1 MKIKRFVA
9 PDMRTVLRM
18 VRDEQGA
25 DAVILSNR
33 PVPGGIEVVA
43 ATDYDEQLAQDALKS
58 LLPQKP
64 ATALDQSREADI
76 SLPAQLAGA
85 LRAAA
90 PPPVV
95 DERPALIPEALV
107 KAIAAKSA
115 APAPAPAAAPAT
127 VAGKRAD
134 FSAFLAEAK
143 ERIARSAS
151 SEMPPSETVRPAPA
165 TRAPAAA
172 FMDPEPTVAPTAA
185 ALDAQARAT
194 HREAEA
200 VARRSAP
207 RAVRIS
213 PWDEDPSLLQVRA
226 ELVEMR
232 EMMEREMQRMTG
244 ERLRGSPAR
253 ALALDALASYGCEDA
268 LAREVAAKIPAE
280 ADPAR
285 ARGLMLGQLA
295 HLLPVASFDP
305 LRTPGVVALVGPTG
319 AGKTT
324 TLAKLA
330 ARYAAEHGPRDVA
343 LITTDTQRPGGREQ
357 LHAYGRQFGLTV
369 VEAGSEEALHEA
381 LHRLRD
387 YPLVL
392 VDTAG
397 HGQRDRAMVG
407 QLNWLR
413 HAGKVRTMLV
423 MPANAHSADLDE
435 VIRRFG
441 FVAPE
446 AAILTKLDE
455 TGRLGAALSVLV
467 RHQLPLAYTTD
478 GQNVPDDLS
487 TAEASRLVLK
497 LEELRRAGD
506 RPAEDADAA

>member
-18 VRDEQGA
+18 VREEQGP

-33 PVPGGIEVVA
+33 PVEGGVEVVA
-43 ATDYDEQLAQDALKS
+43 ATDYDEKLAQDALRS

-64 ATALDQSREADI
+64 ATALDQARDADPA
-76 SLPAQLAGA
+76 LPDQLA
-85 LRAAA
+85 RAM
-90 PPPVV
+90 
-95 DERPALIPEALV
+95 RGT
-107 KAIAAKSA
+107 
-115 APAPAPAAAPAT
+115 APAPAPAEPPATATGAAP
-127 VAGKRAD
+127 GRRAD

-143 ERIARSAS
+143 ERLGRSTPSPA
-151 SEMPPSETVRPAPA
+151 PPRPAVPA
-165 TRAPAAA
+165 VPAPSPPTGRAT
-172 FMDPEPTVAPTAA
+172 FMDPEPRRGVATPERPTAA
-185 ALDAQARAT
+185 LAAPAATARAPASAASGMT
-194 HREAEA
+194 AHEPTDE
-200 VARRSAP
+200 AP
-207 RAVRIS
+207 RPLPQPVRIA
-213 PWDEDPSLLQVRA
+213 PWDEDPSLVQVRA
-226 ELVEMR
+226 ELAEMR
-232 EMMEREMQRMTG
+232 RMMEREMQQMAG
-244 ERLRGSPAR
+244 ERLRGSPGR
-253 ALALDALASYGCEDA
+253 AAALDALIGYGCEDA
-268 LAREVAAKIPAE
+268 LAREVAGRIPKD
-280 ADPAR
+280 ADAGR
-285 ARGLMLGQLA
+285 ARGLMLVQLA
-295 HLLPVASFDP
+295 RMLPVAGFDP
-305 LRTPGVVALVGPTG
+305 LRTPGIVALVGPTG

-330 ARYAAEHGPRDVA
+330 ARYAAEHGARDVA

-369 VEAGSEEALHEA
+369 VEAGTEEALHEA
-381 LHRLRD
+381 LQRLRD

-397 HGQRDRAMVG
+397 HGSRDRAMVG

-435 VIRRFG
+435 VVRRFG

-467 RHQLPLAYTTD
+467 RHGLPLAFTTD
-478 GQNVPDDLS
+478 GQQVPEDLD
-487 TAEASRLVLK
+487 AADASHLVLK

-506 RPAEDADAA
+506 RPPVTAEDADVAA

>member
-18 VRDEQGA
+18 VREEQGA

-64 ATALDQSREADI
+64 ATALDHARDTDI
-76 SLPAQLAGA
+76 GLPAQLAGA
-85 LRAAA
+85 LRSAV

-95 DERPALIPEALV
+95 DERPGLIPEALV

-115 APAPAPAAAPAT
+115 APAAAAAPPPS
-127 VAGKRAD
+127 AGKRAD

-151 SEMPPSETVRPAPA
+151 SEMPPTEPARPAPA
-165 TRAPAAA
+165 PAPRAPAAS
-172 FMDPEPTVAPTAA
+172 FMDPEPVATPSSA

-213 PWDEDPSLLQVRA
+213 PWDEDPSLVQVRA
-226 ELVEMR
+226 ELIEMR

-253 ALALDALASYGCEDA
+253 AFALDALASYGCEDA

-295 HLLPVASFDP
+295 HLLPVATFDP

-478 GQNVPDDLS
+478 GQHVPDDLS

-506 RPAEDADAA
+506 RPTEDADAA

>member
-18 VRDEQGA
+18 VREEQGA

-58 LLPQKP
+58 LLPSRP
-64 ATALDQSREADI
+64 ATALDQARDADI
-76 SLPAQLAGA
+76 GLPAELASA
-85 LRAAA
+85 LRNAA
-90 PPPVV
+90 PSAVNPKA
-95 DERPALIPEALV
+95 DTRPSFLDDLPT
-107 KAIAAKSA
+107 KDS
-115 APAPAPAAAPAT
+115 APASKASPA
-127 VAGKRAD
+127 AGKRAD

-143 ERIARSAS
+143 DRIARSAAA
-151 SEMPPSETVRPAPA
+151 PNAPSEAASP
-165 TRAPAAA
+165 RAVARAS
-172 FMDPEPTVAPTAA
+172 FMDPEPVAAPAPVASTA
-185 ALDAQARAT
+185 DASR
-194 HREAEA
+194 REAEA
-200 VARRSAP
+200 VSRRSAP
-207 RAVRIS
+207 RAVRIA
-213 PWDEDPSLLQVRA
+213 PWDEDPSLVQVRA

-244 ERLRGSPAR
+244 ERLRGSAGR
-253 ALALDALASYGCEDA
+253 AAALDALASYGCEDA

-295 HLLPVASFDP
+295 HLLPVAGFDP

-324 TLAKLA
+324 TVAKLA

-369 VEAGSEEALHEA
+369 VEAGSEAALHEA
-381 LHRLRD
+381 LQRLRD

-397 HGQRDRAMVG
+397 HGSRDRAMVG

-413 HAGKVRTMLV
+413 HAGRVRTMLV

-441 FVAPE
+441 FVTPE

-467 RHQLPLAYTTD
+467 RHGLPLAYTTD
-478 GQNVPDDLS
+478 GQHVPDDLGV
-487 TAEASRLVLK
+487 ADASRLVLK

-506 RPAEDADAA
+506 RPVFADDVDAA

>member
-18 VRDEQGA
+18 VREEQGA

-90 PPPVV
+90 PPAV

-107 KAIAAKSA
+107 RAIAAKSSASAA
-115 APAPAPAAAPAT
+115 APAP

-151 SEMPPSETVRPAPA
+151 SEMPSSEAVRPAPA
-165 TRAPAAA
+165 PAPRAPAAA

>member
-18 VRDEQGA
+18 VREEQGA

-90 PPPVV
+90 PPVV

-107 KAIAAKSA
+107 RAIAAKSA
-115 APAPAPAAAPAT
+115 ASAAAPSP

-134 FSAFLAEAK
+134 FSTFLAEAK

-151 SEMPPSETVRPAPA
+151 SEMPSSETVRPAPA
-165 TRAPAAA
+165 PAPRAPAAA

-487 TAEASRLVLK
+487 IAEASRLVLK

>member
-18 VRDEQGA
+18 VREEQGA

-64 ATALDQSREADI
+64 ATALDQARDADI
-76 SLPAQLAGA
+76 GLPAQLAGA
-85 LRAAA
+85 LRAAVR
-90 PPPVV
+90 PPVV
-95 DERPALIPEALV
+95 DARPALIPEALV
-107 KAIAAKSA
+107 KAIAAKAA
-115 APAPAPAAAPAT
+115 APDAAAPAAT
-127 VAGKRAD
+127 GKRAD

-151 SEMPPSETVRPAPA
+151 SEMPSSEAVRPAPA
-165 TRAPAAA
+165 PAPRAPAAA

>member
-1 MKIKRFVA
+1 
-9 PDMRTVLRM
+9 
-18 VRDEQGA
+18 
-25 DAVILSNR
+25 
-33 PVPGGIEVVA
+33 
-43 ATDYDEQLAQDALKS
+43 
-58 LLPQKP
+58 
-64 ATALDQSREADI
+64 
-76 SLPAQLAGA
+76 
-85 LRAAA
+85 
-90 PPPVV
+90 
-95 DERPALIPEALV
+95 
-107 KAIAAKSA
+107 
-115 APAPAPAAAPAT
+115 
-127 VAGKRAD
+127 
-134 FSAFLAEAK
+134 K

-151 SEMPPSETVRPAPA
+151 SEMPSSEAVRPAPA
-165 TRAPAAA
+165 PAPRAPAAA

>member
-18 VRDEQGA
+18 VREEQGA

-64 ATALDQSREADI
+64 ATALDNARDADI
-76 SLPAQLAGA
+76 GLPAQLAGA

-90 PPPVV
+90 PPPVS
-95 DERPALIPEALV
+95 DERPALIPESLV
-107 KAIAAKSA
+107 KAIAAK
-115 APAPAPAAAPAT
+115 
-127 VAGKRAD
+127 AG
-134 FSAFLAEAK
+134 
-143 ERIARSAS
+143 
-151 SEMPPSETVRPAPA
+151 
-165 TRAPAAA
+165 APAAA

-213 PWDEDPSLLQVRA
+213 PWDEDPSLVQVRA
-226 ELVEMR
+226 ELIEMR

-253 ALALDALASYGCEDA
+253 AFALDALASYGCEDA
-268 LAREVAAKIPAE
+268 LAREVATKIPAE

-295 HLLPVASFDP
+295 HLLPVATFDP

>member
-18 VRDEQGA
+18 VREEQGA

-33 PVPGGIEVVA
+33 SVPEGIEVVA

-64 ATALDQSREADI
+64 ATALDHARDSDI
-76 SLPAQLAGA
+76 GLPSHLAGA

-90 PPPVV
+90 PESGKKPVASG
-95 DERPALIPEALV
+95 E
-107 KAIAAKSA
+107 
-115 APAPAPAAAPAT
+115 
-127 VAGKRAD
+127 RAD

-143 ERIARSAS
+143 QRIVRSTTATAAKEATARANTSSFSATPSFMNPEPVIEADSATHTAARRAEAPSSSPRVSVEAAASPGSRPRSVRIA
-151 SEMPPSETVRPAPA
+151 
-165 TRAPAAA
+165 
-172 FMDPEPTVAPTAA
+172 
-185 ALDAQARAT
+185 
-194 HREAEA
+194 
-200 VARRSAP
+200 
-207 RAVRIS
+207 
-213 PWDEDPSLLQVRA
+213 PWDEDPSLIEVRT
-226 ELVEMR
+226 ELAEMR
-232 EMMEREMQRMTG
+232 GMMEREMQRMTG
-244 ERLRGSPAR
+244 ERLRGSHGRGA
-253 ALALDALASYGCEDA
+253 ALDALASYGCEDA
-268 LAREVAAKIPAE
+268 LAREVVAKIPAD
-280 ADPAR
+280 ADPTR

-295 HLLPVASFDP
+295 HLIPVAAFDP

-330 ARYAAEHGPRDVA
+330 VRYAAEHGSRDVA

-357 LHAYGRQFGLTV
+357 LHAYGRQYGLTV
-369 VEAGSEEALHEA
+369 VEASSEEALHSA
-381 LHRLRD
+381 LDRLKA

-392 VDTAG
+392 IDTAG
-397 HGQRDRAMVG
+397 HGQRDRALVG

-423 MPANAHSADLDE
+423 MPANAHNADLDE
-435 VIRRFG
+435 VVRRFG
-441 FVAPE
+441 FISPE

-467 RHQLPLAYTTD
+467 RHRLPLAYTTD
-478 GQNVPDDLS
+478 GQCVPEDLAM
-487 TAEASRLVLK
+487 AEPSHLVLK

-506 RPAEDADAA
+506 RPVSAGDVDAA

>member
-18 VRDEQGA
+18 VREEQGA

-90 PPPVV
+90 PPVV

-107 KAIAAKSA
+107 RAIAAKSA
-115 APAPAPAAAPAT
+115 ASAPAP

-151 SEMPPSETVRPAPA
+151 SEMPSSEAVRPAPA
-165 TRAPAAA
+165 PAPRAPAAA

-185 ALDAQARAT
+185 SLDAQARAT

-268 LAREVAAKIPAE
+268 LAREVAAKIPVE

-478 GQNVPDDLS
+478 GQNVPDDLG

>member
-18 VRDEQGA
+18 VREEQGA

-58 LLPQKP
+58 LLPSKP
-64 ATALDQSREADI
+64 ATALDQARDADI
-76 SLPAQLAGA
+76 GLPSELASA

-90 PPPVV
+90 PPPS
-95 DERPALIPEALV
+95 PSALPDDFA
-107 KAIAAKSA
+107 KAVAKAAPSKTAVRDA
-115 APAPAPAAAPAT
+115 APAG
-127 VAGKRAD
+127 AGKRAD

-143 ERIARSAS
+143 ERIARSAAGEAPAPTAS
-151 SEMPPSETVRPAPA
+151 PARDAVRPA
-165 TRAPAAA
+165 AAS
-172 FMDPEPTVAPTAA
+172 FMDPEPTGATAA
-185 ALDAQARAT
+185 AARREVEAR
-194 HREAEA
+194 HEAEA
-200 VARRSAP
+200 VSRRSAP
-207 RAVRIS
+207 RAVRIA
-213 PWDEDPSLLQVRA
+213 PWDEDPSLVQVRA

-244 ERLRGSPAR
+244 ERLRGSPGR
-253 ALALDALASYGCEDA
+253 AAALDALAGYGCEEA
-268 LAREVAAKIPAE
+268 LAREVAAKIPAD
-280 ADPAR
+280 ADAAR

-295 HLLPVASFDP
+295 HLLPVAGFDA

-324 TLAKLA
+324 TVAKLA

-369 VEAGSEEALHEA
+369 VEAGSEAALHEA
-381 LHRLRD
+381 LHRLRE

-397 HGQRDRAMVG
+397 HGARDRAMVG

-441 FVAPE
+441 FVTPE

-467 RHQLPLAYTTD
+467 RHGLPLAYTTD
-478 GQNVPDDLS
+478 GQHVPEDLAL
-487 TAEASRLVLK
+487 AEASRLVLK

-506 RPAEDADAA
+506 RPVSADDADAA

>member
-64 ATALDQSREADI
+64 ATALDQARDADI
-76 SLPAQLAGA
+76 GLPAQLAGA
-85 LRAAA
+85 LRAAVR
-90 PPPVV
+90 PPVV
-95 DERPALIPEALV
+95 DARPALIPEALV
-107 KAIAAKSA
+107 KAIAAKAA
-115 APAPAPAAAPAT
+115 APDAAAPAAT
-127 VAGKRAD
+127 GKRAD

-151 SEMPPSETVRPAPA
+151 SEMPSSEAVRPAPA
-165 TRAPAAA
+165 PAPRAPAAA

-194 HREAEA
+194 YREAEA

>member
-9 PDMRTVLRM
+9 PDMRSVLRM
-18 VRDEQGA
+18 VREEQGP

-33 PVPGGIEVVA
+33 PVTGGVEVVA

-64 ATALDQSREADI
+64 ATALDGVRDAD
-76 SLPAQLAGA
+76 PALARQLAQA
-85 LRAAA
+85 LRAPAGAA
-90 PPPVV
+90 TESVAV
-95 DERPALIPEALV
+95 AVEGAQ
-107 KAIAAKSA
+107 
-115 APAPAPAAAPAT
+115 PAAATA
-127 VAGKRAD
+127 VASPSRRAD

-143 ERIARSAS
+143 ERLSRSSAVSPGPVAAPPPAKATVAAS
-151 SEMPPSETVRPAPA
+151 AKPAPKASVAPLPRAAEPAPRQPQAPSSPALVPAPA
-165 TRAPAAA
+165 PTPAR
-172 FMDPEPTVAPTAA
+172 P
-185 ALDAQARAT
+185 QQ
-194 HREAEA
+194 
-200 VARRSAP
+200 
-207 RAVRIS
+207 VRIA
-213 PWDEDPSLLQVRA
+213 PWDEDPSLAQVRA

-232 EMMEREMQRMTG
+232 QMMEREMQRMVG
-244 ERLRGSPAR
+244 ERLRIAPGR
-253 ALALDALASYGCEDA
+253 AAALDALAGCGCEEA
-268 LAREVAAKIPAE
+268 LARDVVARIPAD

-295 HLLPVASFDP
+295 HLLPIVATDP

-324 TLAKLA
+324 TVAKLA
-330 ARYAAEHGPRDVA
+330 ARYAAEHSPRDVA
-343 LITTDTQRPGGREQ
+343 LITTDLHRPGGREQ
-357 LHAYGRQFGLTV
+357 LHAYGRQFGLSV
-369 VEAGSEEALHEA
+369 FEAGSEEALHAA

-397 HGQRDRAMVG
+397 HGARDRAMVG

-423 MPANAHSADLDE
+423 MPANAHNADLDE
-435 VIRRFG
+435 VVRRFG
-441 FVAPE
+441 FIAPE

-467 RHQLPLAYTTD
+467 RHRLPLAFTTD
-478 GQNVPDDLS
+478 GQQVPEDL
-487 TAEASRLVLK
+487 AVADASHLVLK
-497 LEELRRAGD
+497 LEELRRAGE
-506 RPAEDADAA
+506 RPSVTAEDADAA

>member
-76 SLPAQLAGA
+76 GLPAQLAGA
-85 LRAAA
+85 LRAAV
-90 PPPVV
+90 PPPAV
-95 DERPALIPEALV
+95 DDRPALIPEAV
-107 KAIAAKSA
+107 VRAIAAKSA
-115 APAPAPAAAPAT
+115 PAQAAAPAT
-127 VAGKRAD
+127 GKRAD

-143 ERIARSAS
+143 ERIARSAAS
-151 SEMPPSETVRPAPA
+151 ATPALEAARPAS
-165 TRAPAAA
+165 AAA
-172 FMDPEPTVAPTAA
+172 RTSASSFMDPEPVVTPSPAE
-185 ALDAQARAT
+185 LDAATRAS

-213 PWDEDPSLLQVRA
+213 PWDEDPSLVQVRA
-226 ELVEMR
+226 ELIEMR

-253 ALALDALASYGCEDA
+253 AFALDALASYGCEDA
-268 LAREVAAKIPAE
+268 LAREVAAKIPAD

-478 GQNVPDDLS
+478 GQHVPEDLA

-506 RPAEDADAA
+506 CPAEDADAA

>member
-18 VRDEQGA
+18 VREEQGA

-33 PVPGGIEVVA
+33 SVPEGIEVVA

-64 ATALDQSREADI
+64 ATALDHARDSDI
-76 SLPAQLAGA
+76 GLPSELAGA

-90 PPPVV
+90 PPAPVQV
-95 DERPALIPEALV
+95 RDASKKPV
-107 KAIAAKSA
+107 
-115 APAPAPAAAPAT
+115 AT
-127 VAGKRAD
+127 GERAD

-143 ERIARSAS
+143 QRIVRSTTATAAKEATARANTSSFSATPSFMNPEPVIESVSAS
-151 SEMPPSETVRPAPA
+151 S
-165 TRAPAAA
+165 AAA
-172 FMDPEPTVAPTAA
+172 G
-185 ALDAQARAT
+185 R
-194 HREAEA
+194 AEA
-200 VARRSAP
+200 SSTSLARVSVEAAPSVGSRPRS
-207 RAVRIS
+207 VRIA
-213 PWDEDPSLLQVRA
+213 PWDEDPSLVEVRT
-226 ELVEMR
+226 ELAEMR
-232 EMMEREMQRMTG
+232 GMMEREMQRMTG
-244 ERLRGSPAR
+244 ERLRGSHGRGA
-253 ALALDALASYGCEDA
+253 ALDALASYGCEDA
-268 LAREVAAKIPAE
+268 LAREVVAKIPAD
-280 ADPAR
+280 ADPTR

-295 HLLPVASFDP
+295 HLIPVAAFDP

-330 ARYAAEHGPRDVA
+330 VRYAAEHGSRDVA

-357 LHAYGRQFGLTV
+357 LHAYGRQYGLTV
-369 VEAGSEEALHEA
+369 VEASSEEALHSA
-381 LHRLRD
+381 LDRLKA

-392 VDTAG
+392 IDTAG
-397 HGQRDRAMVG
+397 HGQRDRALVG

-423 MPANAHSADLDE
+423 MPANAHNADLDE
-435 VIRRFG
+435 VVRRFG
-441 FVAPE
+441 FISPE

-467 RHQLPLAYTTD
+467 RHKLPLAFTTD
-478 GQNVPDDLS
+478 GQCVPEDLAM
-487 TAEASRLVLK
+487 AEPSHLVLK

-506 RPAEDADAA
+506 RPVLAEDVDAA

>member
-18 VRDEQGA
+18 VREEQGA

-90 PPPVV
+90 PPVV

-107 KAIAAKSA
+107 RAIAAKSA
-115 APAPAPAAAPAT
+115 ASAAAPAP

-151 SEMPPSETVRPAPA
+151 SEMPSSEAVRPAPA
-165 TRAPAAA
+165 PAPRAPAAA

-185 ALDAQARAT
+185 SLDAQARAT

-268 LAREVAAKIPAE
+268 LAREVAAKIPVE

-369 VEAGSEEALHEA
+369 AEAGSEEALHEA

-467 RHQLPLAYTTD
+467 RHQLPLAYTTA
-478 GQNVPDDLS
+478 GQNVPDDLG

-497 LEELRRAGD
+497 LEELRRAGA

>member
-18 VRDEQGA
+18 VREEQGA

-58 LLPQKP
+58 LLPQRP
-64 ATALDQSREADI
+64 TTALDHVPEADI
-76 SLPAQLAGA
+76 GLPAELAGA
-85 LRAAA
+85 VRAAA
-90 PPPVV
+90 PPPAV
-95 DERPALIPEALV
+95 PAKPRWMMEAPD
-107 KAIAAKSA
+107 APPAK
-115 APAPAPAAAPAT
+115 PVAT
-127 VAGKRAD
+127 GKRAD

-143 ERIARSAS
+143 ERIVRS
-151 SEMPPSETVRPAPA
+151 SEPAPKTAASFMDPSPSPAPA
-165 TRAPAAA
+165 ATPPAAST
-172 FMDPEPTVAPTAA
+172 PPTREGA
-185 ALDAQARAT
+185 ARAET
-194 HREAEA
+194 ARVEAERVEAEA
-200 VARRSAP
+200 VHRRSAP

-213 PWDEDPSLLQVRA
+213 PWDEDPSLHQVRA
-226 ELVEMR
+226 ELAEMR
-232 EMMEREMQRMTG
+232 GMMEREMQRMDG
-244 ERLRGSPAR
+244 ERLRGSPGR
-253 ALALDALASYGCEDA
+253 AAALDALAGYGCEEA
-268 LAREVAAKIPAE
+268 LAREVAAKIPAD
-280 ADPAR
+280 ADPHR

-295 HLLPVASFDP
+295 HLLPVAGFDP

-324 TLAKLA
+324 TVAKLA

-343 LITTDTQRPGGREQ
+343 LITTDTLRPGGREQ

-369 VEAGSEEALHEA
+369 VEAGSEEALHDA

-423 MPANAHSADLDE
+423 MPANAHNADLDE
-435 VIRRFG
+435 VVRRFG
-441 FVAPE
+441 FIAPE

-467 RHQLPLAYTTD
+467 RHKLPLAFTTD
-478 GQNVPDDLS
+478 GQHVPEDLAI
-487 TAEASRLVLK
+487 AEASRLVLK

-506 RPAEDADAA
+506 RPVSAEDADAA

>member
-64 ATALDQSREADI
+64 ATALDQSRDADVG
-76 SLPAQLAGA
+76 LPAQLAGA

-90 PPPVV
+90 PSSAG
-95 DERPALIPEALV
+95 DERPALVPDAV
-107 KAIAAKSA
+107 VQAIVAK
-115 APAPAPAAAPAT
+115 AAAPSSAAT
-127 VAGKRAD
+127 GKRAD
-134 FSAFLAEAK
+134 FSAFLADAK
-143 ERIARSAS
+143 ERIARSAAS
-151 SEMPPSETVRPAPA
+151 AAPTPEALRPAASPP
-165 TRAPAAA
+165 RAPAGS
-172 FMDPEPTVAPTAA
+172 FMDPEPVVAPSSA
-185 ALDAQARAT
+185 ALDAQARAS

-213 PWDEDPSLLQVRA
+213 PWDEDPSLVQVRA

-253 ALALDALASYGCEDA
+253 AFALDALASYGCEDA

-280 ADPAR
+280 ADPSR

-295 HLLPVASFDP
+295 HLLPVAHFDP

-369 VEAGSEEALHEA
+369 VEAGSEDALHEA

-467 RHQLPLAYTTD
+467 RHQLPLAFTTD
-478 GQNVPDDLS
+478 GQHVPEDLA

>member
-90 PPPVV
+90 PPPAV

-115 APAPAPAAAPAT
+115 TPAPVATPAPG
-127 VAGKRAD
+127 VGKRAD

-151 SEMPPSETVRPAPA
+151 SEMPSSETVRPAPA
-165 TRAPAAA
+165 PRAPAAA

-305 LRTPGVVALVGPTG
+305 LRTPGVVAMVGPTG

>member
-18 VRDEQGA
+18 VREEQGA

-76 SLPAQLAGA
+76 GLPAQLAGA

-115 APAPAPAAAPAT
+115 ASAAAPAP

-151 SEMPPSETVRPAPA
+151 SEMPSSEAVRPAPA
-165 TRAPAAA
+165 PAPRAPAAA

-268 LAREVAAKIPAE
+268 LAREVAAKIPVE

-478 GQNVPDDLS
+478 GQNVPDDLG

>member
-64 ATALDQSREADI
+64 ATALDQSREADVG
-76 SLPAQLAGA
+76 LPAQLAGA

-90 PPPVV
+90 PPPAV
-95 DERPALIPEALV
+95 DDRPALIPEAVV
-107 KAIAAKSA
+107 KAIAAKA
-115 APAPAPAAAPAT
+115 AVPESAPAAT
-127 VAGKRAD
+127 GKRAD

-143 ERIARSAS
+143 ERIARSAA
-151 SEMPPSETVRPAPA
+151 SEAAVAPTARATPGPMPAPA
-165 TRAPAAA
+165 RPPAAS
-172 FMDPEPTVAPTAA
+172 FMDPEPTVAPSTAA
-185 ALDAQARAT
+185 LEDQTRAS

-213 PWDEDPSLLQVRA
+213 PWDEDPSLVQVRA

-253 ALALDALASYGCEDA
+253 AFALDALASYGCEDA

-295 HLLPVASFDP
+295 HLLPVATFDP

-324 TLAKLA
+324 TVAKLA

-478 GQNVPDDLS
+478 GQHVPDDLA

>member
-33 PVPGGIEVVA
+33 PVPGGVEVVA
-43 ATDYDEQLAQDALKS
+43 ATDYDEQLAHDALKS
-58 LLPQKP
+58 LLPQRP
-64 ATALDQSREADI
+64 ATALDQTRDADI
-76 SLPAQLAGA
+76 GLPAHLAGA

-90 PPPVV
+90 PP
-95 DERPALIPEALV
+95 AEA
-107 KAIAAKSA
+107 AT
-115 APAPAPAAAPAT
+115 AAAPPAT
-127 VAGKRAD
+127 GKRAD
-134 FSAFLAEAK
+134 FSAFLADAK
-143 ERIARSAS
+143 ERIARGTAAMPARGPQPASA
-151 SEMPPSETVRPAPA
+151 APA
-165 TRAPAAA
+165 STAARRDAAA
-172 FMDPEPTVAPTAA
+172 TFMDPEPEPASRVASPSAA
-185 ALDAQARAT
+185 APEAQATR
-194 HREAEA
+194 
-200 VARRSAP
+200 P
-207 RAVRIS
+207 QAVRIS
-213 PWDEDPSLLQVRA
+213 PWDEDPSLGQVRA
-226 ELVEMR
+226 ELAEMR
-232 EMMEREMQRMTG
+232 GMMEREMQRMDG
-244 ERLRGSPAR
+244 ERLRISPAR

-268 LAREVAAKIPAE
+268 LARAVATKIPVD

-295 HLLPVASFDP
+295 HLLPVTSFDP

-324 TLAKLA
+324 TVAKLA
-330 ARYAAEHGPRDVA
+330 ARYATEHGPRDVA

-357 LHAYGRQFGLTV
+357 LHTYGRQFGLTV
-369 VEAGSEEALHEA
+369 VEAGSEDALNAA
-381 LHRLRD
+381 LQRLRD

-392 VDTAG
+392 IDTAG

-423 MPANAHSADLDE
+423 MPANAHNADLDE
-435 VIRRFG
+435 VVRRFG
-441 FVAPE
+441 FIAPE

-467 RHQLPLAYTTD
+467 RHGLPLAFSTD
-478 GQNVPDDLS
+478 GQNVPADIDV
-487 TAEASRLVLK
+487 ADASRLVLK
-497 LEELRRAGD
+497 LDELRRAGD
-506 RPAEDADAA
+506 RPSVTVEDADADAA

>member
-18 VRDEQGA
+18 VREEQGA

-76 SLPAQLAGA
+76 GLPAQLAGA

-90 PPPVV
+90 PPPAL

-107 KAIAAKSA
+107 KAIAAK
-115 APAPAPAAAPAT
+115 AAASEAT
-127 VAGKRAD
+127 APVASGKRAD

-143 ERIARSAS
+143 ERIARTTS
-151 SEMPPSETVRPAPA
+151 SEVPVPEAARPAPVPSPA
-165 TRAPAAA
+165 RAPAAS
-172 FMDPEPTVAPTAA
+172 FMDPEPAVAPSSA

-194 HREAEA
+194 DREAEA

-253 ALALDALASYGCEDA
+253 AFALDALASYGCEDA

-295 HLLPVASFDP
+295 HLLPVAHFDP

-478 GQNVPDDLS
+478 GQHVPDDLA

>member
-18 VRDEQGA
+18 VREEQGA

-64 ATALDQSREADI
+64 ATALDQSRDADI
-76 SLPAQLAGA
+76 GLPAQLAGA
-85 LRAAA
+85 LRAAV
-90 PPPVV
+90 PPPAL
-95 DERPALIPEALV
+95 DERPALIPEAVV
-107 KAIAAKSA
+107 KAIAAKAA
-115 APAPAPAAAPAT
+115 APETAPAAT
-127 VAGKRAD
+127 GKRAD

-143 ERIARSAS
+143 ERIARSSAAA
-151 SEMPPSETVRPAPA
+151 PTAVDAARPAPA
-165 TRAPAAA
+165 RAPAAS
-172 FMDPEPTVAPTAA
+172 FMDPEPTVAHSTAA
-185 ALDAQARAT
+185 LEDQARAS

-213 PWDEDPSLLQVRA
+213 PWDEDPSLVQVRA

-253 ALALDALASYGCEDA
+253 AFALDALASYGCEDA
-268 LAREVAAKIPAE
+268 LAREVAAKIPAD

-295 HLLPVASFDP
+295 HLLPVAGFDP

-478 GQNVPDDLS
+478 GQHVPDDLGV
-487 TAEASRLVLK
+487 AEASRLVLK

>member
-1 MKIKRFVA
+1 MKIKRFFA

-76 SLPAQLAGA
+76 GLPAQLAGA

-90 PPPVV
+90 PTAAG
-95 DERPALIPEALV
+95 DERPALIPDAV
-107 KAIAAKSA
+107 VQAIVAKTA
-115 APAPAPAAAPAT
+115 APAAAAT
-127 VAGKRAD
+127 GKRAD

-143 ERIARSAS
+143 ERIARSAAS
-151 SEMPPSETVRPAPA
+151 APPALEAVRSAA
-165 TRAPAAA
+165 AEQRAPAPS
-172 FMDPEPTVAPTAA
+172 FMDPEPVVAPSPA
-185 ALDAQARAT
+185 ALDAQARAH

-213 PWDEDPSLLQVRA
+213 PWDEDPSLVQVRA
-226 ELVEMR
+226 ELIEMR

-253 ALALDALASYGCEDA
+253 AFALDALASYGCEDA

-295 HLLPVASFDP
+295 HLLPVANFDP

-330 ARYAAEHGPRDVA
+330 ARYATEHGPRDVA

-467 RHQLPLAYTTD
+467 RHQLPLAFTTD
-478 GQNVPDDLS
+478 GQNVPDDLA

-506 RPAEDADAA
+506 CPAEDADAA

>member
-1 MKIKRFVA
+1 M
-9 PDMRTVLRM
+9 
-18 VRDEQGA
+18 
-25 DAVILSNR
+25 
-33 PVPGGIEVVA
+33 PGGIEVVA

-58 LLPQKP
+58 LLPSKP
-64 ATALDQSREADI
+64 ATALDQARDADI
-76 SLPAQLAGA
+76 GLPSELASA
-85 LRAAA
+85 LRAAT
-90 PPPVV
+90 PPPAVAP
-95 DERPALIPEALV
+95 RPSFVPEPV
-107 KAIAAKSA
+107 AAKD
-115 APAPAPAAAPAT
+115 AAAKAPGT
-127 VAGKRAD
+127 GKRAD

-143 ERIARSAS
+143 ERIARSAA
-151 SEMPPSETVRPAPA
+151 APA
-165 TRAPAAA
+165 EPDSSARTVAS
-172 FMDPEPTVAPTAA
+172 FMDPEPLIAA
-185 ALDAQARAT
+185 SASAAESPARAT
-194 HREAEA
+194 QREAEA

-213 PWDEDPSLLQVRA
+213 PWDEDPSLVQVRA

-244 ERLRGSPAR
+244 ERLRGSPGR
-253 ALALDALASYGCEDA
+253 AAALDALASYGCEDA
-268 LAREVAAKIPAE
+268 LAREVAGRIPAE

-295 HLLPVASFDP
+295 HLLPVANFDP

-324 TLAKLA
+324 TVAKLA

-357 LHAYGRQFGLTV
+357 LHTYGRQFGLTV
-369 VEAGSEEALHEA
+369 VEAGSEAALHDA

-392 VDTAG
+392 IDTAG

-413 HAGKVRTMLV
+413 HAGRVRTMLV

-467 RHQLPLAYTTD
+467 RHGLPLAYTTD
-478 GQNVPDDLS
+478 GQHVPEDLAI
-487 TAEASRLVLK
+487 AEASRLVLK

>member
-76 SLPAQLAGA
+76 GLPAQLAGA

-90 PPPVV
+90 PPPQ
-95 DERPALIPEALV
+95 DDRPALISEAMV

-115 APAPAPAAAPAT
+115 APEPLAPTAT
-127 VAGKRAD
+127 GKRAD

-143 ERIARSAS
+143 ERIARSTS
-151 SEMPPSETVRPAPA
+151 SEMPSSEPVRPATAPA
-165 TRAPAAA
+165 PRAPAAA
-172 FMDPEPTVAPTAA
+172 FMDPEPVVAPTPSSA
-185 ALDAQARAT
+185 ALDAAARAT

-213 PWDEDPSLLQVRA
+213 PWDEDPSLVQVRA

-295 HLLPVASFDP
+295 HLLPVANFDP

-330 ARYAAEHGPRDVA
+330 ARYATEHGPRDVA

-478 GQNVPDDLS
+478 GQQVPEDLAV
-487 TAEASRLVLK
+487 AEASRLVLK

>member
-1 MKIKRFVA
+1 MKIKRFFA

-18 VRDEQGA
+18 VREEQGA

-64 ATALDQSREADI
+64 ATALDTARDADI
-76 SLPAQLAGA
+76 GLPTQLAGA
-85 LRAAA
+85 LRAAL
-90 PPPVV
+90 PPPA
-95 DERPALIPEALV
+95 E
-107 KAIAAKSA
+107 
-115 APAPAPAAAPAT
+115 PAPAAKAAPAT
-127 VAGKRAD
+127 GKRAD

-143 ERIARSAS
+143 ERIARSANAPTPAAS
-151 SEMPPSETVRPAPA
+151 FMDPRPLPGASA
-165 TRAPAAA
+165 APAASS
-172 FMDPEPTVAPTAA
+172 APAATAA
-185 ALDAQARAT
+185 PAVEGTERRAAE
-194 HREAEA
+194 REVEA

-207 RAVRIS
+207 RAVRLS
-213 PWDEDPSLLQVRA
+213 PWDEDPSLGQVRA
-226 ELVEMR
+226 ELAEMR
-232 EMMEREMQRMTG
+232 GMMEREMQRMTG
-244 ERLRGSPAR
+244 ERLRGSPGR
-253 ALALDALASYGCEDA
+253 AAALDALAGYGCEDA
-268 LAREVAAKIPAE
+268 LAREVAARIPAD

-295 HLLPVASFDP
+295 HLLPVAAFDP

-324 TLAKLA
+324 TVAKLA
-330 ARYAAEHGPRDVA
+330 ARYAAQHGPRDVA

-357 LHAYGRQFGLTV
+357 LHTYGREFGLTV
-369 VEAGSEEALHEA
+369 VEAGSEAALHAA
-381 LHRLRD
+381 LERLSA

-392 VDTAG
+392 IDTAG
-397 HGQRDRAMVG
+397 HGSRDRAMVG

-423 MPANAHSADLDE
+423 MPANAHNVDLDE
-435 VIRRFG
+435 VVRRFG
-441 FVAPE
+441 FISPE

-478 GQNVPDDLS
+478 GQHVPEDLA
-487 TAEASRLVLK
+487 TADASRLVLK

-506 RPAEDADAA
+506 CPVSGGDVDAA

>member
-18 VRDEQGA
+18 VREEQGA

-64 ATALDQSREADI
+64 ATALDQARDADI
-76 SLPAQLAGA
+76 GLPAQLAGA

-90 PPPVV
+90 PPQAM
-95 DERPALIPEALV
+95 DERPALIPEAV
-107 KAIAAKSA
+107 VRAIAAKAA
-115 APAPAPAAAPAT
+115 APVPAAAPPPS
-127 VAGKRAD
+127 AGKRAD

-143 ERIARSAS
+143 ERIARSTS
-151 SEMPPSETVRPAPA
+151 SEMPAPEVARPASAPV
-165 TRAPAAA
+165 RAPAAS
-172 FMDPEPTVAPTAA
+172 FMDPEPTGAPSLA
-185 ALDAQARAT
+185 ALEDQTRAS

-213 PWDEDPSLLQVRA
+213 PWDEDPSLVQVRA

-253 ALALDALASYGCEDA
+253 AFALDALASYGCEDA

-478 GQNVPDDLS
+478 GQHVPDDLS